1 MRETQWDRMISSEL
15 LLKLF
20 RKHETIDHGL
30 PSRSAR
36 TTARY
41 IYLNARQPGPCLIP
55 TLVS

>member
-20 RKHETIDHGL
+20 RKHETMDHGL

-36 TTARY
+36 TPAR
-41 IYLNARQPGPCLIP
+41 YLNARRPGPCLNP